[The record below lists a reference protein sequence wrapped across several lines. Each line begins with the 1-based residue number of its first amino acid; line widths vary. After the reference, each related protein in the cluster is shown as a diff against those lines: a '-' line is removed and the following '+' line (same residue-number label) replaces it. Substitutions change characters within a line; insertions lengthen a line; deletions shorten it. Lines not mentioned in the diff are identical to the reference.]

1 MVNLLWLFFGITV
14 SNLYK
19 KKLESFDRYS
29 RFIIIDMNLAKTDGL
44 KLVNQTRCC
53 VKIWFSFF
61 LAKLPFNLVQ
71 NRNKSCS
78 FAATL
83 VPVPK
88 ETWPPKYVMFGH
100 NNLCKKKCWSS
111 FGCQWC
117 AIVLRCSV
125 CHNNINSMI
134 KMEMIFISLD
144 MRFNLKCRGRLR
156 HANDMK
162 I

>member
-53 VKIWFSFF
+53 VKIWFSLF

-100 NNLCKKKCWSS
+100 NNLCKKNV
-111 FGCQWC
+111 G
-117 AIVLRCSV
+117 LR
-125 CHNNINSMI
+125 
-134 KMEMIFISLD
+134 LD
-144 MRFNLKCRGRLR
+144 
-156 HANDMK
+156 ANDAQSCYAAHFVTTISTRWLK
-162 I
+162 WKWFSFRLTCVSI